1 MRPSAVV
8 VGASAGG
15 IEALKT
21 LAAGLPPELPA
32 AVAVVLHVSPHADSR
47 LPEILA
53 RAGLL
58 PVSHASD
65 GEPLRTGHIYV
76 APPDRHLLLRD
87 GRCVVTLGPRENYAR
102 PAIDPLFRSAAAEF
116 GHRVVAV
123 VLSGTL
129 SDGVAG
135 AKAVSQAGGSV
146 IVQDP
151 SRAVFP
157 DLPWNAITRDH
168 PDRVLPP
175 EQIAAEISA
184 QVERLTQEV
193 AVGENE

>member
-1 MRPSAVV
+1 MNRPEGIGTRGRRSTRSPAEI
-8 VGASAGG
+8 APLGG
-15 IEALKT
+15 TALR
-21 LAAGLPPELPA
+21 GRSGRPH
-32 AVAVVLHVSPHADSR
+32 VAR
-47 LPEILA
+47 Y
-53 RAGLL
+53 R
-58 PVSHASD
+58 
-65 GEPLRTGHIYV
+65 
-76 APPDRHLLLRD
+76 
-87 GRCVVTLGPRENYAR
+87 
-102 PAIDPLFRSAAAEF
+102 AEF

-135 AKAVSQAGGSV
+135 AKAVSQAGGIV

-184 QVERLTQEV
+184 QVERMTQEV